1 MYSGKTVLITG
12 SSRGIGHWL
21 VNHFLQNG
29 AKVIGITRSIGYDA
43 TNYRHFVCD
52 LSKAEQIE
60 KTFAEIKAFLDGEKI
75 DIVIN
80 NAAVMTSQY
89 AIKLK
94 TIDAD
99 SMIKTN
105 LLAPFI
111 VSREA
116 VALMY
121 GSPHPRIINIGSM
134 ADAVEAMGDS
144 VYAACK
150 AGLRTMTHILAK
162 EFVMQKITV
171 NVVAVSA
178 IETDMLKQHKPEVIE
193 KIKAMLPIHRLATMD
208 DIYNVVDF
216 FCSENSDYITGQTIY
231 LGGING

>member
-12 SSRGIGHWL
+12 TSRGVGHWL
-21 VNHFLQNG
+21 ANHFLQNG
-29 AKVIGITRSIGYDA
+29 AKVIGISRSVGYDA

-52 LSKAEQIE
+52 LSKSEEIE
-60 KTFAEIKAFLDGEKI
+60 KTFSEIKAFLDGENI

-94 TIDAD
+94 TEDVKA
-99 SMIKTN
+99 MVETN
-105 LLAPFI
+105 LVAPFF

-116 VALMY
+116 IKLMH
-121 GSPHPRIINIGSM
+121 GSEHPRIVNIGSM

-150 AGLRTMTHILAK
+150 AGLKTMTHIFAK
-162 EFVMQKITV
+162 EFVMQKVTV
-171 NVVAVSA
+171 NIVAISA
-178 IETDMLKQHKPEVIE
+178 IETDMLKQHRPEVIE
-193 KIKAMLPIHRLATMD
+193 KIKAMLPLRRLATMD

-216 FCSENSDYITGQTIY
+216 FCSENSDYISGQTIY